1 MIMRIG
7 QGYDI
12 HPLAP
17 GRPLWL
23 GGIHVPHDQGL
34 LGDSDADVL
43 LHATMD
49 AILGAAG
56 LGDLGCYFA
65 RDHVP
70 PGYSS
75 AKMMAEVMLRVSAAG
90 FGVGN
95 CDATVIAEKP
105 ALSPYRDAM
114 QAMLRDLLGT
124 SAVTVKFKTADGVG
138 AIGNEKAMA
147 ALASVLLM
155 DGDQSELRAD
165 K

>member
-1 MIMRIG
+1 MRVG

-12 HPLAP
+12 HPLVP

-23 GGIHVPHDQGL
+23 GGIRVPHDQGL

-56 LGDLGCYFA
+56 LGDLGCYFI
-65 RDHVP
+65 RDQVP
-70 PGYSS
+70 DGYSS
-75 AKMMAEVMLRVSAAG
+75 VKMMAEVMSRVSETG
-90 FGVGN
+90 FRVGN
-95 CDATVIAEKP
+95 CDVTVIAEKP
-105 ALSPYRDAM
+105 VLSPYRDAM
-114 QAMLRDLLGT
+114 QARLRDLLGT

-147 ALASVLLM
+147 ALASVLLIE
-155 DGDQSELRAD
+155 GPVD
-165 K
+165 KPANK